1 MVDGMTTGVIDL
13 FQGVLPVTRKITI
26 SIPNEL
32 FDILDALSIKWN
44 TTRSGVFTRLLKEV
58 EAKCPEQEMTE
69 GYMMM
74 AERNIGD
81 MEMYLPVQAEALT
94 LNDKAR

>member
-1 MVDGMTTGVIDL
+1 M
-13 FQGVLPVTRKITI
+13 TRKITI
-26 SIPNEL
+26 SVPNDL
-32 FDILDALSIKWN
+32 IGVLDALSIKWK

-58 EAKCPEQEMTE
+58 EAKRLEQEMAE

-74 AERNIGD
+74 AERNTGD